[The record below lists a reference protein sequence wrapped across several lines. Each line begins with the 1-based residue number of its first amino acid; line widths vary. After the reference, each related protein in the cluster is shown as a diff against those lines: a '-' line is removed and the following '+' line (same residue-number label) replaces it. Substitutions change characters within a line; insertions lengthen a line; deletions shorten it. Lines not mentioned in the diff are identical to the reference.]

1 MTHSILCHLVFWV
14 IKTAKAADLHG
25 ERRGCHV
32 SSFQFQ
38 RETQFSFQFHSP
50 ITFIFAEEKR
60 KAHLHTVLPVQDWK
74 TCCWRQTCEMLIGI
88 SLTGKDAIETK
99 GLKRTPTSTL
109 PITYGKNYV
118 ATGTF
123 FPWNI
128 LISVLF
134 FNSSMLTKDTG
145 LRLQFVLLKRKVQQ
159 LVQFLQRILPAY
171 FHVVW
176 TNSHQKD
183 KITSGPP
190 GPANLWVH
198 LCQGGQLCSEMG
210 TLGHDWAVITNSFP
224 IYSEAKWLQHLTWW
238 KSWTSSTRETG
249 NQVGNWGIQ
258 LRMETRQRKLQHEHS
273 SPRQP
278 LRQCSCLLQQ

>member
-88 SLTGKDAIETK
+88 SDWERCNWNK
-99 GLKRTPTSTL
+99 GPEKNSNINT
-109 PITYGKNYV
+109 TYYIWEKLRCHRN
-118 ATGTF
+118 F
-123 FPWNI
+123 FAWNI

-145 LRLQFVLLKRKVQQ
+145 LRLHFVLLKRKVQQ

-198 LCQGGQLCSEMG
+198 LCQGGELCSEMG

-224 IYSEAKWLQHLTWW
+224 IYSKAKWLQHLTWW

-278 LRQCSCLLQQ
+278 LCQCSCLLQQ